1 MFCADADRQVP
12 LHLTKLA
19 EKRLNRMSYDEAI
32 MMITLS
38 QGGESM
44 SGHLFATDLG
54 NGNLFP
60 RANALAFDDG
70 IS

>member
-1 MFCADADRQVP
+1 
-12 LHLTKLA
+12 
-19 EKRLNRMSYDEAI
+19 MSYDEAI
-32 MMITLS
+32 MIITLS
-38 QGGESM
+38 QGGEPV

-60 RANALAFDDG
+60 RANAFAFDDG